1 MPTPDD
7 TAIEATPPRP
17 LEPASRRTPTPGRV
31 HPTVER
37 LAAYSWRVLAI
48 AAAGIAIIALLV
60 RLRVVLFPIIIA
72 TFLAV
77 ALTPIANVLRKRG
90 APPALATAA
99 AFLLF
104 FGTLGGVI
112 ALVVPTIADEVD
124 DLGGTIAE
132 ATDSLERWLIN
143 DIGVTEERLETV
155 RDQISQSARGAA
167 TGSSS
172 AILGGAVLVG
182 EVIAGFVLSL
192 FLAFFMVKDGPKFQ
206 AFLLRRVPPDR
217 KEFARRMGARG
228 WRTLGGYLRGSA
240 LLGIVESTIIGI
252 TMAIVGGTLIP
263 AVMTVTL
270 LGAFVPFVGAV
281 VSGLLATAVTLV
293 TAGSGPALIVGIV
306 AIVVQQLDNDFLAP
320 IVFGKTLDLHPVSV
334 LLGVATGAAV
344 GGLPAAVLAVPITA
358 LIFNLTNEARRSPE
372 EPVADAV
379 AQPS

>member
-1 MPTPDD
+1 MPTDADASHAASPSSSSRI
-7 TAIEATPPRP
+7 TSS
-17 LEPASRRTPTPGRV
+17 PARV
-31 HPTVER
+31 HPTVDR

-77 ALTPIANVLRKRG
+77 ALTPIAGALKKRG
-90 APPALATAA
+90 APPAVATAA
-99 AFLLF
+99 AFLVF
-104 FGTLGGVI
+104 FGALAGTV
-112 ALVVPTIADEVD
+112 ALVVPTVADEVD

-132 ATDSLERWLIN
+132 AADSLERWLID

-155 RDQISQSARGAA
+155 RDQISQSARNTA

-206 AFLLRRVPPDR
+206 AFLLRRVPSDR
-217 KEFARRMGARG
+217 KDFAKRLGARG

-252 TMAIVGGTLIP
+252 TMAIVGGSLIP
-263 AVMTVTL
+263 AVMAVTL

-281 VSGLLATAVTLV
+281 AAGLLATAVTLV
-293 TAGSGPALIVGIV
+293 TAGSGPAIVVGIV
-306 AIVVQQLDNDFLAP
+306 ALVVQQLDNDFLAP
-320 IVFGKTLDLHPVSV
+320 IVFGKTLDLHPAVV

-344 GGLPAAVLAVPITA
+344 GGLPTAVLAVPITA
-358 LIFNLTNEARRSPE
+358 LIFNLTNEARKE
-372 EPVADAV
+372 GIEAIDVE
-379 AQPS
+379 

>member
-1 MPTPDD
+1 MPTDSAD
-7 TAIEATPPRP
+7 AATTPTS
-17 LEPASRRTPTPGRV
+17 ASRVTPTTARV
-31 HPTVER
+31 HPTVDR
-37 LAAYSWRVLAI
+37 LAAYSWRLLAI
-48 AAAGIAIIALLV
+48 TAAGLAIVALLV

-77 ALTPIANVLRKRG
+77 ALTPIAAALKRRG
-90 APPALATAA
+90 APPALATAV
-99 AFLLF
+99 AFLVF
-104 FGTLGGVI
+104 FGVLGGVI

-132 ATDSLERWLIN
+132 ATNSLERWLID
-143 DIGVTEERLETV
+143 DIGVTEQRLETV

-172 AILGGAVLVG
+172 AILRGAVLVG

-206 AFLLRRVPPDR
+206 AFLLRRVPLHR
-217 KEFARRMGARG
+217 KDLATRLAARG

-240 LLGIVESTIIGI
+240 LLGIVESSIIGI
-252 TMAIVGGTLIP
+252 TMAIVGASLIP
-263 AVMTVTL
+263 AVMAVTL

-281 VSGLLATAVTLV
+281 AAGVLATAVTLV
-293 TAGSGPALIVGIV
+293 TAGSGPALVVGIV
-306 AIVVQQLDNDFLAP
+306 ALVVQQLDNDFLAP

-344 GGLPAAVLAVPITA
+344 GGLPAAVLAVPVTA
-358 LIFNLTNEARRSPE
+358 LIVNLTSEARAHQE
-372 EPVADAV
+372 ESGDRALLT
-379 AQPS
+379 

>member
-1 MPTPDD
+1 MPTDD
-7 TAIEATPPRP
+7 RADSEDTHTPT
-17 LEPASRRTPTPGRV
+17 PASRVTSTTAIRV
-31 HPTVER
+31 HPTVDR
-37 LAAYSWRVLAI
+37 LAAYSWRLIAI
-48 AAAGIAIIALLV
+48 AGAGVAIVALLV

-77 ALTPIANVLRKRG
+77 ALTPIAHALKKRG
-90 APPALATAA
+90 APPALAAA
-99 AFLLF
+99 VAFLVF

-112 ALVVPTIADEVD
+112 SLVVPTVADEVG

-132 ATDSLERWLIN
+132 ATNSLERWLI
-143 DIGVTEERLETV
+143 DDVGVTEQRIETI
-155 RDQISQSARGAA
+155 RGQITRSARGAA

-206 AFLLRRVPPDR
+206 AFLLRRVPADR
-217 KEFARRMGARG
+217 KEFATRLAARG

-252 TMAIVGGTLIP
+252 TMAIVGASLIP
-263 AVMTVTL
+263 AVMAVTL

-281 VSGLLATAVTLV
+281 AAGVLATAVTLV
-293 TAGSGPALIVGIV
+293 TAGSGPALVVGIV
-306 AIVVQQLDNDFLAP
+306 ALIVQQLDNDFLAP
-320 IVFGKTLDLHPVSV
+320 IVFGKTLDLHPVAV

-344 GGLPAAVLAVPITA
+344 GGLPTAVLAVPITA
-358 LIFNLTNEARRSPE
+358 LIFNLTNEARKTPE
-372 EPVADAV
+372 ELE